1 MLFLSFS
8 IKQKVYQ
15 EVIKELQRYI
25 ERNNLNP
32 GDKLPS
38 ERELS
43 ERLNAGRS
51 SVREAL
57 RALELI
63 GLVETRHGEGTYLR
77 EYRSFQTVELLS
89 SFILRQD
96 NMKDDLTFT
105 KKILEKEAAKL
116 AFARISVSDIQEL
129 KAILD
134 VNSSNPLTKHR
145 AFFKYLFEKTENLLL
160 MKIWSLMD
168 EFSHAVC
175 VYHFEE
181 SFYNTLLKHYSER
194 DYESIDPLFSGPSEG
209 EQLRGIFSLDC
220 F

>member
-1 MLFLSFS
+1 MSFS

-15 EVIKELQRYI
+15 EVIRELQRYI
-25 ERNNLNP
+25 EKNNLNP

-43 ERLNAGRS
+43 ERLKAGRS

-89 SFILRQD
+89 SFILRQ
-96 NMKDDLTFT
+96 NNIKDDLTYT
-105 KKILEKEAAKL
+105 KQIMEKEAAKL
-116 AFARISVSDIQEL
+116 AFSRISEFDIEEL
-129 KAILD
+129 KAILEANCSD
-134 VNSSNPLTKHR
+134 PLTKHR

-168 EFSHAVC
+168 EFSYAVS

-181 SFYNTLLKHYSER
+181 AFYDALLKTYTEG
-194 DYESIDPLFSGPSEG
+194 DYQSIDPLF
-209 EQLRGIFSLDC
+209 QARFS
-220 F
+220 

>member
-1 MLFLSFS
+1 MSFS
-8 IKQKVYQ
+8 IEQKVYQ
-15 EVIKELQRYI
+15 GVIKELQRYI
-25 ERNNLNP
+25 EKNNLNP

-43 ERLNAGRS
+43 ERLKAGRS

-89 SFILRQD
+89 SFILRQN

-105 KKILEKEAAKL
+105 KKIMEKEAAKL
-116 AFARISVSDIQEL
+116 AFGRISAPDIQEL
-129 KAILD
+129 KTILEA
-134 VNSSNPLTKHR
+134 NSSDALTKHR
-145 AFFKYLFEKTENLLL
+145 SFFKYLFEKTENLLL
-160 MKIWSLMD
+160 MKIWTLMD

-175 VYHFEE
+175 VYRFEE
-181 SFYNTLLKHYSER
+181 SFYYSLLKLYSER
-194 DYESIDPLFSGPSEG
+194 DYSSIDPLFSSEV
-209 EQLRGIFSLDC
+209 QVSS
-220 F
+220 